1 MTSLSSSPPLPWI
14 TAGRSRPNIVVL
26 ASVNRPRVRSEL
38 ERVSKILEQ
47 SANIIQ
53 VDQDESYKFTS
64 DTDVDIVV
72 VLGGDGSMLS
82 AARRM
87 GLFQV
92 PVLGVNLGRL
102 GFLAALGVDE
112 LEQNWPQV
120 CDGRY
125 PVDEHVMLQCSICR
139 AGKEGDPEAKICA
152 QPGNLDQIGE
162 EGASQLALNEA
173 SILGG
178 PPFSMLQIDLYVDG
192 ELASTYS
199 CDGLIVST
207 PVGSTAHNL
216 SAGGPIL
223 HRRLPAVVIS
233 PISPHTLTM
242 RPVVDSADRD
252 FEMVVRQ
259 GHSTVSA
266 VFDGRVLG
274 RLDEGDSFRITR
286 APVSFQMIR
295 VPGKGEYRALR
306 EKLGWGGNPRE
317 RKRT

>member
-1 MTSLSSSPPLPWI
+1 M
-14 TAGRSRPNIVVL
+14 A
-26 ASVNRPRVRSEL
+26 AEL
-38 ERVSKILEQ
+38 DRVSQILAK
-47 SANIIQ
+47 SAEIVAI
-53 VDQDESYKFTS
+53 DEDESFRFDTS
-64 DTDVDIVV
+64 CNIDLVV

-92 PVLGVNLGRL
+92 PVVGVNLGRL

-112 LEQNWPQV
+112 LERIWPQV
-120 CDGRY
+120 CAGNY

-139 AGKEGDPEAKICA
+139 NGPMSAECSQGALGPD
-152 QPGNLDQIGE
+152 LDE
-162 EGASQLALNEA
+162 RTPQLALNEA

-192 ELASTYS
+192 DLASTYS
-199 CDGLIVST
+199 CDGLIIST

-223 HRRLPAVVIS
+223 HRRLQAVVIS

-242 RPVVDSADRD
+242 RPVVDRADRD

-259 GHSTVSA
+259 GHETVSA
-266 VFDGRVLG
+266 VFDGRVLSK
-274 RLDEGDSFRITR
+274 LDEGDSFRISK
-286 APVSFQMIR
+286 APVAFQMIR
-295 VPGKGEYRALR
+295 VPGKGEYRTLR

-317 RKRT
+317 QKRQ